1 MFSDLGVDKIKGN
14 GETPTYYNWEKVETD
29 IQLTPAQLP
38 GVQRVQLVYL
48 GSILV
53 EVEDPYENND
63 AKNQH

>member
-14 GETPTYYNWEKVETD
+14 GETPAYHNWEKVETD